1 MRFLAILIGFISFSA
16 TVFGQSVYEQGN
28 SILTQNNIHSQCRT
42 YTLTPDGIYI
52 GTRSLTNKPV
62 NYLYKDGN
70 LNHVKSLDSYTI
82 FAYSETTSN
91 LVIGAYSKKF
101 TDVSCY
107 EISTYTSATRSIK
120 KLINYGTGGYSGIY
134 NVSLKGDTLTCI
146 VNVKRTGEV
155 GSDLIA
161 QYTLLR

>member
-1 MRFLAILIGFISFSA
+1 MKFSVILMVFISFSM

-28 SILTQNNIHSQCRT
+28 GILTQNNIHSQCRT
-42 YTLTPDGIYI
+42 YTQTPDGIYI
-52 GTRSLTNKPV
+52 GTRSSANKPV

-70 LNHVKSLDSYTI
+70 LTLVKSLESYTI
-82 FAYSETTSN
+82 FAFSPTTGN

-107 EISTYTSATRSIK
+107 ELSTYYLPTKSIK
-120 KLINYGTGGYSGIY
+120 KLVNYSTGGYSGIY
-134 NVSLKGDTLTCI
+134 NVSLNGDTLTCI

-161 QYTLLR
+161 QYTLLK